1 MSSGDLKGWIASRQ
15 PPVPGDFGQWMVP
28 ERGEA
33 EASTG
38 TLASEAER
46 ALARALNPEGRP
58 RGGAFDLLAADGFL
72 TWACEA
78 AIESDDPDA
87 ALAGLIERFSE

>member
-1 MSSGDLKGWIASRQ
+1 MSQELGSWIAART
-15 PPVPGDFGQWMVP
+15 PPVPGDFGRWMRPSDESAPAGVTALAA
-28 ERGEA
+28 EA
-33 EASTG
+33 EQALS
-38 TLASEAER
+38 R
-46 ALARALNPEGRP
+46 ALSPEGRP

-87 ALAGLIERFSE
+87 ALQRLIEHFSA